1 MLMTIYRNN
10 VHWFIQVSKMA
21 NTADHVTLGIYMIF
35 QLYHGSQVYWR
46 KKTTDGE

>member
-21 NTADHVTLGIYMIF
+21 NTADHVTLGF
-35 QLYHGSQVYWR
+35 VALF
-46 KKTTDGE
+46 

>member
-21 NTADHVTLGIYMIF
+21 NTAEHVTLGF
-35 QLYHGSQVYWR
+35 VALF
-46 KKTTDGE
+46 